1 MTIYKIEFKRTKE
14 SPWEY
19 GIYSEG
25 EDLLII
31 DAQGRLVKGMIYERK
46 GFATDFCID
55 LTPILKD

>member
-31 DAQGRLVKGMIYERK
+31 DAKGKLVEGMIYTRK
-46 GFATDFCID
+46 GMAFEFCVD
-55 LTPILKD
+55 LSKILEL